1 MWPSLEASFAANMRP
16 DGWSQCTVKNR
27 IWATVFT
34 GSPLTKEGTAE
45 AEGSHEHDGRES
57 SHVLGRLLSFFHV
70 ANDVAHL
77 VGREDAVSVDVVL
90 LHVLKKTQKSMRVS
104 ANCWRNGG
112 VRVSAYLVELDEL
125 LVAMVVVV
133 VAVLVVTG
141 GGSIKACLHVVG
153 FDDLGHS

>member
-1 MWPSLEASFAANMRP
+1 M
-16 DGWSQCTVKNR
+16 
-27 IWATVFT
+27 FT

-90 LHVLKKTQKSMRVS
+90 LHVL
-104 ANCWRNGG
+104 
-112 VRVSAYLVELDEL
+112 VELDEL